1 MAGLRLRSASPLRS
15 APLFPI
21 AFVIIFLL
29 CGAKKEMEEG
39 LVVVC
44 GLAHGY
50 CTMVLLRHPYTG
62 KLLFVLY
69 LIGRVNNQ
77 IRNMIS

>member
-1 MAGLRLRSASPLRS
+1 MGVVPPPETREVPHYRS

-21 AFVIIFLL
+21 AVAIVFLL

-62 KLLFVLY
+62 KLLFVFY
-69 LIGRVNNQ
+69 LIGR
-77 IRNMIS
+77 